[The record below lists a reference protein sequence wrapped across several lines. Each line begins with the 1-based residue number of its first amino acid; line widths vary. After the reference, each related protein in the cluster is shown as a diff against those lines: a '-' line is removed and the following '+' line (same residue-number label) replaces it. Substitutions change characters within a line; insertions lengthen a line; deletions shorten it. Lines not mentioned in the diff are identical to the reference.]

1 MRCHPDASH
10 ASVDAVICSA
20 AIVLCDAAWR
30 HALAPDPFSFSG
42 AAAAGNGAIYSSSL
56 AASGNSSMN
65 VSGGSIDGAAAAGFG
80 SSGLSAAAAANIYNN
95 AGAGSSSSSSV
106 FALGA
111 GGSSSADGDVLQ
123 LDALLLRVQLNL
135 RSVLQGIDREQEVNI
150 ITEKVGT
157 EQDTRFEDKA
167 RLPLGEWSC

>member
-1 MRCHPDASH
+1 LVR
-10 ASVDAVICSA
+10 AVIRSA
-20 AIVLCDAAWR
+20 AIVLCDASWR
-30 HALAPDPFSFSG
+30 HSLAPDPFSFSG
-42 AAAAGNGAIYSSSL
+42 AAAAGNAAVYSSSL
-56 AASGNSSMN
+56 TASGNSSMN
-65 VSGGSIDGAAAAGFG
+65 GSGGSIDGAAAAGFS

-95 AGAGSSSSSSV
+95 AGAGSSSSV

-135 RSVLQGIDREQEVNI
+135 RIVLQGMDREQEVNI

-167 RLPLGEWSC
+167 RLPLGEGSNSC